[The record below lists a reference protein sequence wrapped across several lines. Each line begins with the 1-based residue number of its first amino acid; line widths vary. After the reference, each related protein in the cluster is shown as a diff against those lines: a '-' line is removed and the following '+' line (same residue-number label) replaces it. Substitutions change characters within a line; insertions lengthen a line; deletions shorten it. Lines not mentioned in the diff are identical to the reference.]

1 MAAALQSAL
10 CCSVEN
16 KGVCMRL
23 LGSAGLVCLAA
34 STQVIAQGLP
44 RYEIMPYERVIL
56 NSNPPTTRYSA
67 YKIDRNSNVVYQC
80 SVSFANVTRPPTARC
95 TRTSFSIASSNF
107 NFATYTF
114 QGKISP
120 PTGELWAVN
129 ATSGLV
135 RFCLPA
141 AGAMSNCVDVPNAN

>member
-1 MAAALQSAL
+1 
-10 CCSVEN
+10 
-16 KGVCMRL
+16 MRF
-23 LGSAGLVCLAA
+23 LGSAGLMYIAA
-34 STQVIAQGLP
+34 SMQVFAQALP
-44 RYEIMPYERVIL
+44 RYEIMPFERVVL
-56 NSNPPTTRYSA
+56 SSTPPTTRYSA

-80 SVSFANVTRPPTARC
+80 TVSFANVTRPPTARC
-95 TRTSFSIASSNF
+95 ARTSFSIAASSF

>member
-1 MAAALQSAL
+1 MRFPGGAAL
-10 CCSVEN
+10 
-16 KGVCMRL
+16 MYI
-23 LGSAGLVCLAA
+23 AA

-80 SVSFANVTRPPTARC
+80 SVSFTNVTRPPAARC
-95 TRTSFSIASSNF
+95 AKTSFSIAPTNF

-114 QGKISP
+114 QSKISP

-129 ATSGLV
+129 TTSGLV